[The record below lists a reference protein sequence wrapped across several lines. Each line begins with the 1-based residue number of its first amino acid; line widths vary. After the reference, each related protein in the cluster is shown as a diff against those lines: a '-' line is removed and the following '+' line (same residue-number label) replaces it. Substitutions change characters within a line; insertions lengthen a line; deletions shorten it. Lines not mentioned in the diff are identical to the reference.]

1 MSLLGRLLL
10 ALLAFAGTSAA
21 LLIVTS
27 QIVPGWRPAGIQR
40 PLNPRPTEPA
50 AEPEVYKVRQTSVEI
65 AVEGSPN
72 LTAWILQP
80 AESNETAAVPGLVLV
95 HGAGLGSRE
104 SLVDMARA
112 FAAAGTAAIVYDKR
126 TAGYSVLA
134 RDFAALAEDAIR
146 AADVLADAPGV
157 DPQRI
162 GVLGFSEG
170 AWVAPIAVQAA
181 PQRFVFLVLVSAP
194 IVTPLEQ
201 SSWIIDQKLAG
212 APPAIRRLAATA
224 LASGRSLI
232 NYLDFDVRST
242 LASLDLPIYGI
253 WGAADPIVPI
263 NVAVRRLTEAAP
275 SPVTARILPGA
286 GHQLPTGTEWEAD
299 LADWIASPATLGAD
313 DITGVEPVSAAGVGS
328 LPTLWYLNPILHTI
342 ASAGVAILVFVMTS
356 RKHRGGIASASGMPS
371 HPG

>member
-1 MSLLGRLLL
+1 MDRGRLAHGRPGLCRSRLDHGRCPLGLLGRLLL

-27 QIVPGWRPAGIQR
+27 QVVPGWRPAGIQR
-40 PLNPRPTEPA
+40 PLDPRPTEPA

-72 LTAWILQP
+72 LAAWILQP

-95 HGAGLGSRE
+95 PAGRRIPGRHGPGVRRSRDGRDRLRQAHGWLFGTGSR
-104 SLVDMARA
+104 LCRA
-112 FAAAGTAAIVYDKR
+112 GR
-126 TAGYSVLA
+126 G
-134 RDFAALAEDAIR
+134 RHR

-201 SSWIIDQKLAG
+201 NSWIIDQKLAG
-212 APPAIRRLAATA
+212 APPAIQRLAATA

-242 LASLDLPIYGI
+242 LATLDLPIYGI
-253 WGAADPIVPI
+253 WGQ
-263 NVAVRRLTEAAP
+263 LTP
-275 SPVTARILPGA
+275 SCRSTSRSA
-286 GHQLPTGTEWEAD
+286 
-299 LADWIASPATLGAD
+299 ASPKPLLVRSPEGSCPALGISCHGD
-313 DITGVEPVSAAGVGS
+313 RMGS
-328 LPTLWYLNPILHTI
+328 
-342 ASAGVAILVFVMTS
+342 
-356 RKHRGGIASASGMPS
+356 
-371 HPG
+371 